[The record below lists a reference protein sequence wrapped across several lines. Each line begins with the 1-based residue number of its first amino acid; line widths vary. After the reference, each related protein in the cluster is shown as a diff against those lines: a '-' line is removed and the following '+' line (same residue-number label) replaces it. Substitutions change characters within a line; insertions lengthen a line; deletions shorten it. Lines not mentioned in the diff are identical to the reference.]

1 MDELERQEQL
11 LREAMRE
18 LQESSTVTADTFF
31 RLNKET
37 SKLGKSIENA
47 EEAIDRFWRGPVGK
61 TTKAFGDVAKGAL
74 DAGLAARKNRES
86 FESLNPAIEGAAAA
100 LSAIPIVGDVLGKT
114 LSGVGTFVTAE
125 LQRSVEAFQTLGSVG
140 GVGAAGLTGLKD
152 SAREA
157 GLAFDQLAKITANN
171 ATGLAFAT
179 GSTAEG
185 ARAVAELTRA
195 ARPFQNQLLALGIGI
210 SEQTEQF
217 ADYLVLNQ
225 RLNRSQTRDYR
236 TLASG
241 AADYAKQL
249 NTLSRLTGLSADA
262 VKAELDQQM
271 SNVQFRATLRMLDKE
286 LRPQAI
292 NIVTAIGAIDKNI
305 GIGIQDMFGG
315 SVGTKAAQD
324 AYRATGGAALE
335 IINQFKAGALS
346 QEEATARIVEAAG
359 RQAEAIGDRF
369 QSVAGNM
376 PTAFQ
381 DVLLGMNNL
390 RDSTNLSAENIRKVG
405 IEAALAAQ
413 AQDPQT
419 KGMIN
424 AQQSL
429 QGFAT
434 QMDAFVDSQVMPN
447 ATKVIDKLIKGL
459 DKVAGGV
466 NSLANLKI
474 DGERADGG
482 PVKAGGKYLVGEE
495 GPELFSSK
503 QAGFITDTDKT
514 MEYVASRQEYAK
526 KMIKELFSD
535 AHRLQDG
542 FETTL
547 GESVSLAQGGKGGV
561 KIAGAEGTTH
571 YDTQGNFIK
580 HVMPAFTEGLTNVL
594 HAGGEQT
601 ASYQAGG
608 ANITKNFDPTGELV
622 SRNLDYVA
630 AGMKMLTQTDYG
642 PAGPKTSYKTS
653 FSAGSPTDIGVAS
666 GFLPDS
672 AHKDN
677 GGLDGKVMQELMQQ
691 MVDKM
696 ASIEANTK
704 NGADSSKKLLRASAG

>member
-11 LREAMRE
+11 LRQAMQE
-18 LQESSTVTADTFF
+18 LQESSTVSADSFN
-31 RLNKET
+31 RLNRET
-37 SKLGKSIENA
+37 SKLGKTIESA
-47 EEAIDRFWRGPVGK
+47 EEALDRFWRGPVGK
-61 TTKAFGDVAKGAL
+61 TTKALGDVAKGAL

-86 FESLNPAIEGAAAA
+86 FESLNPAIEGVASA
-100 LSAIPIVGDVLGKT
+100 LSAIPIVGDALGKT

-210 SEQTEQF
+210 TEQTEQF

-236 TLASG
+236 TLAAG

-315 SVGTKAAQD
+315 AVGTKAAQD
-324 AYRATGGAALE
+324 AYRATGGAALD

-346 QEEATARIVEAAG
+346 QEEATARIVESAG
-359 RQAEAIGDRF
+359 RQAELIGDRF

-376 PTAFQ
+376 PHAFT

-390 RDSTNLSAENIRKVG
+390 RDSTNLTAENIRKVG
-405 IEAALAAQ
+405 LEAAIAEAAK
-413 AQDPQT
+413 DPQT
-419 KGMIN
+419 EGMVN
-424 AQQSL
+424 AQRSL
-429 QGFAT
+429 QRFAT
-434 QMDAFVDSQVMPN
+434 QMDAFVDSKVMPN
-447 ATKVIDKLIKGL
+447 ATKVIEKLVGGL
-459 DKVAGGV
+459 DKVAGGI
-466 NSLANLKI
+466 NKLAGVKI
-474 DGERADGG
+474 DGAQADGG
-482 PVKAGGKYLVGEE
+482 PVKAGGTYLVGER
-495 GPELFSSK
+495 GPELIVPS
-503 QAGFITDTDKT
+503 QNGTVIPNDQL
-514 MEYVASRQEYAK
+514 VA
-526 KMIKELFSD
+526 
-535 AHRLQDG
+535 
-542 FETTL
+542 
-547 GESVSLAQGGKGGV
+547 V
-561 KIAGAEGTTH
+561 
-571 YDTQGNFIK
+571 
-580 HVMPAFTEGLTNVL
+580 
-594 HAGGEQT
+594 
-601 ASYQAGG
+601 
-608 ANITKNFDPTGELV
+608 FDQV
-622 SRNLDYVA
+622 
-630 AGMKMLTQTDYG
+630 Q
-642 PAGPKTSYKTS
+642 
-653 FSAGSPTDIGVAS
+653 
-666 GFLPDS
+666 
-672 AHKDN
+672 
-677 GGLDGKVMQELMQQ
+677 
-691 MVDKM
+691 
-696 ASIEANTK
+696 K
-704 NGADSSKKLLRASAG
+704 NGKRFSTS